1 MEENNEWPS
10 KRVAPGGLFHP
21 AKVKYS
27 KETHDLI
34 KLLMEEAKLT
44 MLQRKKM
51 NYFLRNG
58 EPLPPPIIK
67 PPSAEKE
74 RLIALNMRRQERIP
88 RRRTYDSIK
97 DSGAFELPKYIPTPD
112 SRESV
117 EKAKLRLQETMS
129 GTKLSPTSNARRKR
143 ERNEPKIIQID
154 PQDRINEL
162 MEQITERADWL
173 TEMESLGEGKQY
185 RPMIKSQIADRLRE
199 IKSLEKRLAKGKLTS
214 EETTREL

>member
-34 KLLMEEAKLT
+34 KRKCEGSVYLQVPILPIYFTVLMEEAKLT

-97 DSGAFELPKYIPTPD
+97 DSGAFELPKY
-112 SRESV
+112 V
-117 EKAKLRLQETMS
+117 
-129 GTKLSPTSNARRKR
+129 
-143 ERNEPKIIQID
+143 
-154 PQDRINEL
+154 
-162 MEQITERADWL
+162 
-173 TEMESLGEGKQY
+173 
-185 RPMIKSQIADRLRE
+185 
-199 IKSLEKRLAKGKLTS
+199 LEKKLYVS
-214 EETTREL
+214 G